1 MQKNKNSFEM
11 QLSFFTLL
19 YTLCDHRQH
28 RYELFN
34 TAKMIAILRTGTN
47 CGDMLLAH
55 PRKKWYDIGRGG
67 EGVRIA
73 LLKKLQ
79 HE

>member
-1 MQKNKNSFEM
+1 MVLKCSY
-11 QLSFFTLL
+11 LSLL

-34 TAKMIAILRTGTN
+34 TTKMVAVLRTGTN
-47 CGDMLLAH
+47 CGNMLLAH
-55 PRKKWYDIGRGG
+55 PRKKWCDIGRGG

-73 LLKKLQ
+73 LLLKNLQ
-79 HE
+79 YE